1 MVYTD
6 ISDHLGIILLVNRI
20 HCLATKTKKPVFI
33 QSITSSNL
41 EAFRQAIT
49 REAWNSVYW
58 AEDSDSAHT
67 AFITTFKALYH
78 EHFPMKKN
86 DTAIQSTK
94 T

>member
-49 REAWNSVYW
+49 R
-58 AEDSDSAHT
+58 
-67 AFITTFKALYH
+67 
-78 EHFPMKKN
+78 
-86 DTAIQSTK
+86 
-94 T
+94 